1 MDLLKIQLEG
11 RYLGRDIF
19 LFIFYSDSTAFSST
33 KYVRVSYKRFYVKSI
48 KGRYPQSNYS
58 IFLEENGS
66 DCSHTPNCLYEN
78 DSKNEQKRI

>member
-33 KYVRVSYKRFYVKSI
+33 KYVRVSYKRFYVKYMNEWSMNKIDLINI
-48 KGRYPQSNYS
+48 KYFNTRKVIGY
-58 IFLEENGS
+58 
-66 DCSHTPNCLYEN
+66 
-78 DSKNEQKRI
+78 

>member
-33 KYVRVSYKRFYVKSI
+33 KYVRCYSKVEMSYLKTK
-48 KGRYPQSNYS
+48 
-58 IFLEENGS
+58 
-66 DCSHTPNCLYEN
+66 
-78 DSKNEQKRI
+78 